1 MLSLLKYLLP
11 SSQPP
16 ISPFSNLL
24 CAIEHYCTFD
34 RKYLLSNSPKI
45 CLWSSPVRGWCCLS
59 TLPSMFATAL
69 ALLAVWICSLRK
81 CWVPFQ
87 MQPSKPTWGVLLRM
101 TGAVQGRGWCCKP
114 PQCSCIFVPVHGWPF
129 LKCGVAASQVRAV
142 NSPFTR
148 GKSSLTLVLACFR
161 TGSVFRELMVCL
173 QRVNLLSVESG
184 LGYLCVQ
191 FITT

>member
-16 ISPFSNLL
+16 ISPFSSLL

-59 TLPSMFATAL
+59 TLPCMFATAL
-69 ALLAVWICSLRK
+69 ALLTVWICSLRQ

-87 MQPSKPTWGVLLRM
+87 MQPSKPAWGVPLRM
-101 TGAVQGRGWCCKP
+101 TGAVQGRGWSANFCSAPVYLCLCMDGLFWNVGLLP
-114 PQCSCIFVPVHGWPF
+114 PRSGLWI
-129 LKCGVAASQVRAV
+129 
-142 NSPFTR
+142 
-148 GKSSLTLVLACFR
+148 
-161 TGSVFRELMVCL
+161 
-173 QRVNLLSVESG
+173 LLSPEANLPSP
-184 LGYLCVQ
+184 
-191 FITT
+191 